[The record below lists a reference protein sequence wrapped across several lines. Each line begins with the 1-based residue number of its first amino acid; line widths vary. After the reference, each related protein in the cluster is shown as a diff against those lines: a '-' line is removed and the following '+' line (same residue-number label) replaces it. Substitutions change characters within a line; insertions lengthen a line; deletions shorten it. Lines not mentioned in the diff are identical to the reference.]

1 MSISNKI
8 NNAFT
13 AGAFGGLVNSIAVW
27 AVGALGVS
35 EILKVNISPELTKSF
50 IYPKIIIGGA
60 WGVLLFLPILRKK
73 VFLKGVVLSFGPT
86 LTQLFIIFPF
96 KTSQGIL
103 GLELGKLTP
112 LLVFLFNS
120 VWGISAVWWYMI
132 SGNKNR
138 RDSFRPF
145 LYFF

>member
-138 RDSFRPF
+138 RG
-145 LYFF
+145 FF

>member
-1 MSISNKI
+1 MSIANRI

-13 AGAFGGLVNSIAVW
+13 AGAFGGLVNSITVW

-35 EILKVNISPELTKSF
+35 ELLKVNISPELTKSF
-50 IYPKIIIGGA
+50 IYPKIILGGA
-60 WGVLLFLPILRKK
+60 WGVLLFLPILQKK
-73 VFLKGVVLSFGPT
+73 LFLKGVVLSLGPT
-86 LTQLFIIFPF
+86 LTQLFIIFPI
-96 KTSQGIL
+96 KSSQGIL

-112 LLVFLFNS
+112 LLVFLFNA

-138 RDSFRPF
+138 SR
-145 LYFF
+145 FF